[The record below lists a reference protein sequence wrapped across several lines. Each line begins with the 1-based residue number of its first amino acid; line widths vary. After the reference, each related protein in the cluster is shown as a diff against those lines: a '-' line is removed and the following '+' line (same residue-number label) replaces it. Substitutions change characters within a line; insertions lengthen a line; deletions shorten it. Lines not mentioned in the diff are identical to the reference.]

1 MDPTTNTDI
10 PNLPVRDLGS
20 FARSHVP
27 SDADIKGTLFIDC
40 QSNGL
45 TI

>member
-1 MDPTTNTDI
+1 MDTPSTTVI

-27 SDADIKGTLFIDC
+27 SDADIKGTLFIDL
-40 QSNGL
+40 SV
-45 TI
+45 